1 MTSRRRRLAG
11 SKYIESL
18 NSKYWPETNLLSEFF
33 DDYTD
38 LLSDLRWRVA
48 HGYAV
53 QTFDL
58 VGAASH
64 DSQKAFQRRH
74 SVLSGLQSRADEREF
89 EQQKDMARW
98 REANA
103 RRKEDKE
110 KLIARQRWLKE
121 QNEELFEQ
129 DQRIEQDRRRWAQ
142 DQKEEQEK
150 QNDLQWIWL
159 ITERLVKELGRD
171 PEQAYKQARAAVD
184 EYWDQNPGA
193 DRSSRHRITIK

>member
-1 MTSRRRRLAG
+1 MTLRLPLHPSRRTGRG
-11 SKYIESL
+11 YGGYKSGFKHIKSS

-58 VGAASH
+58 VGAASD

-74 SVLSGLQSRADEREF
+74 SVLSGLQSRADEL
-89 EQQKDMARW
+89 Q
-98 REANA
+98 
-103 RRKEDKE
+103 
-110 KLIARQRWLKE
+110 
-121 QNEELFEQ
+121 
-129 DQRIEQDRRRWAQ
+129 
-142 DQKEEQEK
+142 EEQEK

-159 ITERLVKELGRD
+159 ITERLVKVLGRD
-171 PEQAYKQARAAVD
+171 PEQAYKEARAAVD